1 MSELDSGATPVAA
14 EATAIADVQTVE
26 SHADQMD
33 AIAKT
38 MSDAYDKINPQ
49 RDDGGRFKSDA
60 SAAEMD
66 NAEGAESSDADKT
79 EITDQTQK
87 EEGAEPHKI
96 AAIDAPISWSAEMKA
111 KWAALPPD
119 AQAYVAQRESES
131 HKRISE
137 LGQQV
142 KAFEPIRNVVEHFRD
157 TFNRTGLAPHDAFAR
172 MMAMESRLETD
183 PVGAINDIAA
193 AYGVDLSNGSQAQQ
207 EQGSESAE
215 VRSLKAE
222 INALKRQVGETV
234 SKVTARE
241 RSEYEQHQASLASLV
256 DEFAKTK
263 TDFADIENDILT
275 QVAAIRQTEPNLT
288 PKETLEKAY
297 EAARWANPKVR
308 DKILADRQ
316 KEIDSKAEA
325 ERRKSADQA
334 KRVGSINVKSSHA
347 SPAKKGNWEQ
357 TMREVAERIA

>member
-1 MSELDSGATPVAA
+1 MSELDSGATQVAA
-14 EATAIADVQTVE
+14 EPTAIANEQTVE
-26 SHADQMD
+26 SPVNAMD

-38 MSDAYDKINPQ
+38 MSDAYDKLNPP
-49 RDDGGRFKSDA
+49 RDTSGKFAGASDGADESQPTEGADSDA
-60 SAAEMD
+60 VG
-66 NAEGAESSDADKT
+66 N

-87 EEGAEPHKI
+87 EESAEPLQT

-172 MMAMESRLETD
+172 MMAVESRLESD

-193 AYGVDLSNGSQAQQ
+193 AYGIDLSNGNQPP